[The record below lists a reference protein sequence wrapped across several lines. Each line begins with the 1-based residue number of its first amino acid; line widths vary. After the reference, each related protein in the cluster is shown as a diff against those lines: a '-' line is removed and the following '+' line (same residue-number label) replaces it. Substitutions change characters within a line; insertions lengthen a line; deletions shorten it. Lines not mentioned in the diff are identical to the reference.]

1 MSARRFVDIWPFAR
15 ANMTPDERAEVYRF
29 AESHFGVH
37 VVMGWNRRGGYFAY
51 VGGHREAGGT
61 RAIDAFRKAAAT
73 YRAASAVQL
82 DTLLAG
88 GPAA

>member
-1 MSARRFVDIWPFAR
+1 MSRFVELFPWAR
-15 ANMTPDERAEVYRF
+15 DNMTPDERAEVYRF
-29 AESHFGVH
+29 AESHFGTF
-37 VVMGWNRRGGYFAY
+37 VVVGYNRRHGFFARVGGYY
-51 VGGHREAGGT
+51 VPGGT

>member
-1 MSARRFVDIWPFAR
+1 MSAEVWPWAA
-15 ANMTPDERAEVYRF
+15 ANMTPDERAEVRRF
-29 AESHFGVH
+29 ASDTGAH
-37 VVMGWNRRGGYFAY
+37 VIVGYNRRHGYFTRI
-51 VGGHREAGGT
+51 GGLFVPGGT